1 MYLCSNMTSVGLNKI
16 GEEMGK
22 RDHTTVLHGSKKIAS
37 EIKKSDSTRNTVEI
51 LKKKLNPS

>member
-1 MYLCSNMTSVGLNKI
+1 
-16 GEEMGK
+16 MGK